1 LVPSCGGTAAGAAL
15 GLRRSEAGHGALV
28 DGGYTIGRLVSAG
41 NSAGIQDSRPG
52 WWDEARLQCGHL
64 RPADRGGCVHEG
76 PDFAIGWRA
85 FQPGEAF
92 PAHIHEHFEEVFI
105 ATGTPWEAG
114 TARTHP
120 LCLVPGDLVEV
131 EITGVGELS
140 NTVVDEDDNES
151 LSPA

>member
-1 LVPSCGGTAAGAAL
+1 M
-15 GLRRSEAGHGALV
+15 
-28 DGGYTIGRLVSAG
+28 IGDHHHRMPGEQLCWSGPWTGFSA
-41 NSAGIQDSRPG
+41 RT
-52 WWDEARLQCGHL
+52 
-64 RPADRGGCVHEG
+64 GGCVHEG

-114 TARTHP
+114 TARTPP